1 MSKKIINKNNKKKIF
16 LANIITLGNGQV
28 GKTSLII
35 KYVDNTFSLNY
46 IQTLGMDFKIKMVKL
61 QNSEEIRVKITDTA
75 GQERFGSLS
84 SNYLK
89 KANGIILIY
98 DITNRESFEAL
109 NNWADEIKEKSKSD
123 EARPIILIGNKLDL
137 EGNRCISKEEGENF
151 AKNNCGGI
159 NFYETSCKTGENV
172 ENAINDLVSQVYN
185 KYSGNYLNEGNNIK
199 INGNNEKKKK
209 CC

>member
-61 QNSEEIRVKITDTA
+61 WNSEEIRVKLTDTA

-98 DITNRESFEAL
+98 DITSRESFEAL

-137 EGNRCISKEEGENF
+137 EEYRCISKEEGENF

-185 KYSGNYLNEGNNIK
+185 KYSGNYLNEGNKIK

>member
-61 QNSEEIRVKITDTA
+61 QNSEEIRVKLTDTA

-151 AKNNCGGI
+151 TKNNCGGI

-185 KYSGNYLNEGNNIK
+185 KYSGNNLNEGNNIK
-199 INGNNEKKKK
+199 MNGNNEKKKK

>member
-61 QNSEEIRVKITDTA
+61 QNSEEIRVKLTDTA

-98 DITNRESFEAL
+98 DITSRESFEAL

>member
-61 QNSEEIRVKITDTA
+61 QNSEEIRVKLTDTA

-185 KYSGNYLNEGNNIK
+185 KYSWNNLNEGNNIK
-199 INGNNEKKKK
+199 INENIEKKKK

>member
-61 QNSEEIRVKITDTA
+61 QNSEEIRVKLTDTA

-185 KYSGNYLNEGNNIK
+185 KYSGNNLNEGNNIK
-199 INGNNEKKKK
+199 INENIEKKKK

>member
-61 QNSEEIRVKITDTA
+61 QNSEEIRVKLTDTA

-185 KYSGNYLNEGNNIK
+185 KYSGNNLNEGNNIK

>member
-61 QNSEEIRVKITDTA
+61 QNSEEIRVKLTDTA

-98 DITNRESFEAL
+98 DITSRESFEAL

-137 EGNRCISKEEGENF
+137 EGNRCVSKEEGENF

-185 KYSGNYLNEGNNIK
+185 KYSGNNLNEGNNIK
-199 INGNNEKKKK
+199 INENIEKKKK

>member
-185 KYSGNYLNEGNNIK
+185 KYSGNNLNEGNNIK
-199 INGNNEKKKK
+199 MNGNNEKKKK

>member
-61 QNSEEIRVKITDTA
+61 QNSEEIRVKLTDTA

-137 EGNRCISKEEGENF
+137 EKNRCISKAEGENF

-185 KYSGNYLNEGNNIK
+185 KYSGNNLNEGNNIK
-199 INGNNEKKKK
+199 MNGNNEKKKK

>member
-61 QNSEEIRVKITDTA
+61 QNSEEIRVKLTDTA

-98 DITNRESFEAL
+98 DITSRESFEAL

-159 NFYETSCKTGENV
+159 NFYETSCKNGENV

-185 KYSGNYLNEGNNIK
+185 KYSGNNLNEGNNIK
-199 INGNNEKKKK
+199 MNGNNEKKKK

>member
-61 QNSEEIRVKITDTA
+61 QNSEEIRVKLTDTA

-98 DITNRESFEAL
+98 DITSRESFEAL

-199 INGNNEKKKK
+199 INENNEKKKK

>member
-61 QNSEEIRVKITDTA
+61 QNSEEIRVKLTDTA

-137 EGNRCISKEEGENF
+137 EEYRCISKEEGENF

>member
-61 QNSEEIRVKITDTA
+61 QNSEEIRVKLTDTA

>member
-61 QNSEEIRVKITDTA
+61 QNSEEIRVKLTDTA

-98 DITNRESFEAL
+98 DITSRESFEAL

-137 EGNRCISKEEGENF
+137 EKNRCISKEEGENF

-172 ENAINDLVSQVYN
+172 ENAINYLVSQIYN
-185 KYSGNYLNEGNNIK
+185 KYSGNNLNEGNNIK

>member
-61 QNSEEIRVKITDTA
+61 QNSEEIRVKLTDTA

-159 NFYETSCKTGENV
+159 NFYETSCKNGENV

-185 KYSGNYLNEGNNIK
+185 KYSGNNLNGGNNIK

>member
-61 QNSEEIRVKITDTA
+61 QNSEEIRVKLTDTA

-98 DITNRESFEAL
+98 DITSRESFEAL

-185 KYSGNYLNEGNNIK
+185 KYSGNNLNEGNNIK
-199 INGNNEKKKK
+199 MNGNNEKKKK

>member
-61 QNSEEIRVKITDTA
+61 QNSEEIRVKLTDTA

-98 DITNRESFEAL
+98 DITSRESFEAL

-137 EGNRCISKEEGENF
+137 EKNRCISKEEGENF

-185 KYSGNYLNEGNNIK
+185 KYSGNNLNEGNNIK
-199 INGNNEKKKK
+199 MNGNNEKKKK

>member
-1 MSKKIINKNNKKKIF
+1 MSKKIINKNKKKKIF

>member
-61 QNSEEIRVKITDTA
+61 QNSEEIRVKLTDTA

-89 KANGIILIY
+89 KANGILLVH
-98 DITNRESFEAL
+98 DITSRESFEAL

-185 KYSGNYLNEGNNIK
+185 KYSGNNLNEGNNIK
-199 INGNNEKKKK
+199 MNGNNEKKKK